1 MFLVN
6 YGPFWTNVLDYWER
20 RYDPN
25 VLFIKYEDMKHD
37 LVSVIRKVSDFLITR
52 QLTDTQISKLVEH
65 LSFQNMQKNRSVNYE
80 DALSYNN
87 RFIKNN
93 EKGGK
98 FMRSGKVDS
107 YKEEMSTEME
117 KLFDK
122 WIAENTKDTN
132 ISF

>member
-1 MFLVN
+1 
-6 YGPFWTNVLDYWER
+6 
-20 RYDPN
+20 
-25 VLFIKYEDMKHD
+25 MKHD